1 VNGDCVQVTVAASS
15 REEADRIATDAVEHR
30 VAACAQVSGPVTSTF
45 RWLGRMDRAEEWICR
60 LKTSRSRYPELE
72 ARVRAL
78 HSYTNPEIVATAIVA
93 GSQEYL
99 DWLRNE
105 TTP

>member
-1 VNGDCVQVTVAASS
+1 VTVAASS
-15 REEADRIATDAVEHR
+15 REEADRIAIDAVEHR

-45 RWLGRMDRAEEWICR
+45 RWLGRLDRAEEWICR

-78 HSYTNPEIVATAIVA
+78 HSYTNPEIVA
-93 GSQEYL
+93 YL